1 MPDLKF
7 HESAAV
13 RAGALAGDLRSRIV
27 GLAESLRGPSWC
39 AVLLEEGGAVL
50 TGEEVRIEAPVLAW
64 RPWTETS
71 RLRFDAGAVGTYVL
85 LSASALGNTIGH
97 LPEARDLRDVADHK
111 LTVRLSRS
119 SEQRAALRTAFAGI
133 RRELEDDAIAAHVVV
148 EAYLRVILIELLRAA
163 PTHSDGP
170 RGASPSH
177 RAFTRFSTLVERH
190 FRDRWTV
197 SLYAEALGV
206 TRDRLGDICRRV
218 RGLSPKD
225 IIDRRVMIESQLL
238 LETSGHSI
246 NEIASE
252 LGFGSAAQ
260 FSRFF
265 GRHFSQPP
273 GAYRAAFLRGQEQGV
288 SDPARPFDWP

>member
-1 MPDLKF
+1 MPDLRF
-7 HESAAV
+7 HDSATV
-13 RAGALAGDLRSRIV
+13 RAGALTGGLRSRIV

-50 TGEEVRIEAPVLAW
+50 AGEEDRINAPVLAW
-64 RPWTETS
+64 RPWDDTS

-111 LTVRLSRS
+111 LTVPLTSA
-119 SEQRAALRTAFAGI
+119 SERRGALRTAFAGI
-133 RRELEDDAIAAHVVV
+133 RRELEDDAVAAHVVV
-148 EAYLRVILIELLRAA
+148 EAYLRVILIELLRSA
-163 PTHSDGP
+163 PSYSDGP
-170 RGASPSH
+170 QGASPSH

-190 FRDRWTV
+190 FRDRWSV
-197 SLYAEALGV
+197 LLYAETLGV
-206 TRDRLGDICRRV
+206 TRDRLGDICKRV
-218 RGLSPKD
+218 RGLGPKD
-225 IIDRRVMIESQLL
+225 IIDRRVMIESRLL
-238 LETSGHSI
+238 LETSGRSV
-246 NEIASE
+246 NEIASA

-265 GRHFSQPP
+265 VRHANQPP
-273 GAYRAAFLRGQEQGV
+273 GAYRLSFLKGLEQGV